1 MTLETLSSALGS
13 EAESWGCFEDI
24 PSPIEAT
31 LDDMEDEL
39 LVGSNH
45 ILPDHFSQSRE
56 FDLLQDD
63 FLDLAG
69 DESQHSADMALC
81 LQTGASSVPPSLSSK
96 DELRSSSE
104 AATAAATSIS
114 SSTSETQLD
123 NPSMKLENLDSW
135 DQDVLLSNA
144 GLPETNPLLLDQ
156 DLDNSVSEDFQKML
170 NEWENHIG
178 SLQTTDIP
186 EVDLMVPS
194 EVANNNSTSATTNT
208 TTTSLSSSSS
218 SSSSTTSNVIEH
230 NPQGGLIKL
239 EDKQQPLLLSSHQ
252 QNPLQTTL
260 QTSTI
265 RDDHN
270 PFDISG
276 GQKSKMTLGQM
287 ALAGIVISSG
297 PGDHFETYEVLEA
310 TDTESLL
317 DQFEEETSLADNN
330 AEYENPKKTSNI
342 FKAVKNHF
350 AASGQVNPKRNPRIV
365 PSQRI
370 KDVLPKEIIE
380 RIRKSSQKSRTI
392 AIIEPVQHDSPK
404 PNDANSNKP
413 ITKPSNISKSHI
425 IQPPTTRFQEA
436 ANSLNKTKHLRLLS
450 STQQVQVSLDHDYC
464 SSLAKLKRGH
474 HHHQHHHHGQHH
486 RPNHH
491 IISASSTSMASPRPL
506 IRVQPSGSNTT
517 VVTKPSSIV
526 VSSPMTSKSIV
537 RVNPEASV
545 ITMPIAVEVASAA
558 SGASASSPLSSPA
571 RKDSG
576 LESGEASDASDSH
589 SNHATSMTSSGSSCD
604 LYSKVPSYLTTVNV
618 MNSDSCSVTTEED
631 PKSYDR
637 LPAYVKGV
645 PRRIVVNTTS
655 TGGSV
660 DSNSNSSNNPSSAA
674 SSSDLTTTTTTCV
687 VRKPRRSNS
696 SSSSSSN
703 SSEDAAE
710 DDDHSSTEISTSKS
724 DQMVSSIATAI
735 NGGGSVN
742 NRMATRSRTS
752 IITSSTTPS
761 SVTAASTASSSSS
774 SVVVTSS
781 GAVRRRRQSSSSSS
795 SSSSSEMR
803 SPRQKKRRSWR
814 KPSSNVYDSTDHLR
828 SRSPDQPPR
837 EVQRRK
843 QRQVEERRV
852 VYVGRITEGITRAD
866 LRKRFETFGPIEEI
880 SVHFRDRGDNYGFVT
895 FRNKADAFAAIEQ
908 GNDDTSYPKVDLC
921 FGGRRT
927 FCKEKYSDLDSRSLH
942 TVGSTSRR
950 STALADDDV
959 EQQSEKVSTRNDFD
973 TLLKRARAGIRNNK

>member
-330 AEYENPKKTSNI
+330 AEHENPKKTSNI
-342 FKAVKNHF
+342 FKAVKKHF

-365 PSQRI
+365 PSRRI

-404 PNDANSNKP
+404 PNDANSNRP

-436 ANSLNKTKHLRLLS
+436 
-450 STQQVQVSLDHDYC
+450 
-464 SSLAKLKRGH
+464 
-474 HHHQHHHHGQHH
+474 
-486 RPNHH
+486 
-491 IISASSTSMASPRPL
+491 
-506 IRVQPSGSNTT
+506 
-517 VVTKPSSIV
+517 
-526 VSSPMTSKSIV
+526 
-537 RVNPEASV
+537 
-545 ITMPIAVEVASAA
+545 
-558 SGASASSPLSSPA
+558 
-571 RKDSG
+571 
-576 LESGEASDASDSH
+576 
-589 SNHATSMTSSGSSCD
+589 
-604 LYSKVPSYLTTVNV
+604 
-618 MNSDSCSVTTEED
+618 
-631 PKSYDR
+631 
-637 LPAYVKGV
+637 
-645 PRRIVVNTTS
+645 
-655 TGGSV
+655 
-660 DSNSNSSNNPSSAA
+660 
-674 SSSDLTTTTTTCV
+674 
-687 VRKPRRSNS
+687 
-696 SSSSSSN
+696 
-703 SSEDAAE
+703 
-710 DDDHSSTEISTSKS
+710 
-724 DQMVSSIATAI
+724 
-735 NGGGSVN
+735 
-742 NRMATRSRTS
+742 
-752 IITSSTTPS
+752 
-761 SVTAASTASSSSS
+761 
-774 SVVVTSS
+774 
-781 GAVRRRRQSSSSSS
+781 
-795 SSSSSEMR
+795 
-803 SPRQKKRRSWR
+803 
-814 KPSSNVYDSTDHLR
+814 
-828 SRSPDQPPR
+828 
-837 EVQRRK
+837 
-843 QRQVEERRV
+843 
-852 VYVGRITEGITRAD
+852 
-866 LRKRFETFGPIEEI
+866 
-880 SVHFRDRGDNYGFVT
+880 
-895 FRNKADAFAAIEQ
+895 
-908 GNDDTSYPKVDLC
+908 
-921 FGGRRT
+921 
-927 FCKEKYSDLDSRSLH
+927 
-942 TVGSTSRR
+942 
-950 STALADDDV
+950 
-959 EQQSEKVSTRNDFD
+959 
-973 TLLKRARAGIRNNK
+973 